1 MKISSDNPDIGV
13 GEEEIDVQYEGEA
26 LDIGFNA
33 RYLLDVLDVVRGEN
47 VQLSLGGS
55 LDGAVL
61 REENDERFLS
71 VVMPI
76 RI

>member
-1 MKISSDNPDIGV
+1 V
-13 GEEEIDVQYEGEA
+13 
-26 LDIGFNA
+26 
-33 RYLLDVLDVVRGEN
+33 
-47 VQLSLGGS
+47 SLGGS
-55 LDGAVL
+55 LDGAVI